1 MRIVFEPVET
11 EGNKYA
17 EIISKGLKRNGLEV
31 FSVTSMFADFNLFSE
46 IKLVHLNWFENLDGA
61 DNTAKIITFFK
72 KIFKLFLFWI
82 TGKKVVWTMHNRLPH
97 DKELMFFKKLMI
109 KSLIRFSSIIVI
121 HSKMSEEILLELD
134 PSIGHKICY
143 IPHPNYV
150 GDYLP
155 DQPEKITLPADG
167 VGNPVKLLFVGAIKP
182 YKNIELLIELAS
194 SFQEEV
200 QLTIA
205 GKPLNAAYQQK
216 LMAAAKGFPNLVM
229 DFAFVTDVALANY
242 IQDTDLL
249 ILPYDLRSSL
259 NSGTVILAFS
269 SGKTVICPS
278 IGTIQDLDNQKDVFS
293 YSYAN
298 NAEHLIVLKEVLTS
312 VVQLNKDNP
321 GVFKQMGRNMLQE
334 VSGKNSKDR
343 VVTSFL
349 GAYNSLFK
357 V

>member
-46 IKLVHLNWFENLDGA
+46 IKLVHLNWFENLDGS
-61 DNTAKIITFFK
+61 DNTAKIITFCK
-72 KIFKLFLFWI
+72 KIFKLLLFWI

-121 HSKMSEEILLELD
+121 HSKMSEGILLELD
-134 PSIGHKICY
+134 PSVGKKIRY

-155 DQPEKITLPADG
+155 DQPEKVLPSGDG
-167 VGNPVKLLFVGAIKP
+167 GAKPVKLLFVGAIKP

-194 SFQEEV
+194 VYQEEI

-205 GKPLNAAYQQK
+205 GKPQSRAYQQK
-216 LMAAAKGFPNLVM
+216 LMDAARNFPNVVM
-229 DFAFVTDVALANY
+229 NFSFVSDVDLANY

-293 YSYAN
+293 YTYN
-298 NAEHLIVLKEVLTS
+298 NAAEHLIVLKEVLAR
-312 VVQLNKDNP
+312 VIHLNRDNP
-321 GVFKQMGRNMLQE
+321 EVFKQMGLRMLEE
-334 VSGKNSKDR
+334 VTIKNSKDR
-343 VVTSFL
+343 VVTSL
-349 GAYNSLFK
+349 LAAYNSLFK
-357 V
+357 A